1 MKPALGA
8 KRPVLQAQAD
18 QPERAGLTG
27 PGSAPQAP
35 GQGAGASDRA
45 GGAAAPGEPLLSI
58 EHLRVSFGDTLAVDD
73 VSLTIG
79 RGERVALV
87 GESGS
92 GKSVTALAILRLLR
106 DAEQG
111 GRIRFD
117 GRELGAASERAM
129 RGLRGAQIAMIFQEP
144 MTALNPLCT
153 VGDQIVETIVLHDGV
168 SRREARA
175 RAIALLG
182 RTGIAEPERRVD
194 SYPHQLSGGQ
204 RQRAMIAMALACRP
218 RLLLADEPTTA
229 LDVTIRAQ
237 IVELLLDLQRD
248 AELTRGMSIL
258 LITHDLNLV
267 RRFAQRVAVMEK
279 GRLVESGEVEQIFA
293 EPEHPYTRK
302 LLNSRPQRTAAP
314 VLPIAPVML
323 DAREVTV
330 GFRQKLP
337 GLAGWFRSGRFTA
350 VKQVSVSVRQGE
362 TLGVVGESGSGK
374 STLAM
379 ALLGL
384 QRIEAG
390 RIEFDGRPLA
400 SWRGADARR
409 LRARMQVVFQDPFG
423 SLSPRHTIERIVGE
437 GLALHRPEL
446 SAEALRERVTAV
458 LREVGLDRTVLH
470 RYPHEFS
477 GGQRQRIAIARALVL
492 EPSILVL
499 DEPTSAL
506 DVSIQ
511 QQVLKLLA
519 NLQRKYNLGYVFI
532 SHDLEVIGAM
542 AHRVAVM
549 QGGEIVESGEVG
561 KIFTQPS
568 HPYTRKLLA
577 AVGQPGLP
585 Q

>member
-1 MKPALGA
+1 M
-8 KRPVLQAQAD
+8 
-18 QPERAGLTG
+18 
-27 PGSAPQAP
+27 
-35 GQGAGASDRA
+35 SDTVVSKS
-45 GGAAAPGEPLLSI
+45 GEPLLSL
-58 EHLRVSFGDTLAVDD
+58 EHLHVRFGDTVAVDD
-73 VSLTIG
+73 VTLAIG

-106 DAEQG
+106 DADVSG
-111 GRIRFD
+111 TIRLAGQD
-117 GRELGAASERAM
+117 LAAKSEREM
-129 RGLRGAQIAMIFQEP
+129 RGLRGSDIAMIFQEP
-144 MTALNPLCT
+144 MTALNPLYT
-153 VGDQIVETIVLHDGV
+153 IGAQIGETIVLHDGV
-168 SRREARA
+168 TAAVARK
-175 RAIALLG
+175 RAIALLA
-182 RTGIAEPERRVD
+182 RTGIAEPEKRVD

-237 IVELLLDLQRD
+237 IVDLLLELQREE
-248 AELTRGMSIL
+248 AEKRGMAIL

-267 RRFAQRVAVMEK
+267 RHFADRVAVMERGK
-279 GRLVESGEVEQIFA
+279 LVESGPVERIFA
-293 EPEHPYTRK
+293 EPEHPYTQR
-302 LLNSRPQRTAAP
+302 LLNSRPQRAVVP
-314 VLPIAPVML
+314 VMPIAPVVL
-323 DAREVTV
+323 DARHVSV
-330 GFRQKLP
+330 QFARKRPGF
-337 GLAGWFRSGRFTA
+337 AGWFGTVPVTA
-350 VKQVSVSVRQGE
+350 VADVSVLVRQGE
-362 TLGVVGESGSGK
+362 TLGIVGESGSGK

-384 QRIEAG
+384 QKTTHGE
-390 RIEFDGRPLA
+390 IEFQGRAL
-400 SWRGADARR
+400 STYRGREQTA
-409 LRARMQVVFQDPFG
+409 LRSNMQVVFQDPFS

-437 GLALHRPEL
+437 GLELHRPEL
-446 SAEALRERVTAV
+446 TPDARRAKSLAV

-492 EPSILVL
+492 EPRILIL

-519 NLQRKYNLGYVFI
+519 NLQQKYNLGYVFI

-549 QGGEIVESGEVG
+549 QEGVVVESGEVAE
-561 KIFTQPS
+561 IFERPS
-568 HPYTRKLLA
+568 HPYTQKLLK
-577 AVGQPGLP
+577 AVWKA
-585 Q
+585 

>member
-1 MKPALGA
+1 MSAAIVTQPA
-8 KRPVLQAQAD
+8 
-18 QPERAGLTG
+18 
-27 PGSAPQAP
+27 
-35 GQGAGASDRA
+35 
-45 GGAAAPGEPLLSI
+45 EPLLSL
-58 EHLRVSFGDTLAVDD
+58 ERLHVRFGDTVAVDD
-73 VSLTIG
+73 VTLAIG

-106 DAEQG
+106 DAQVSG
-111 GRIRFD
+111 TIRFAGQD
-117 GRELGAASERAM
+117 LSAKSEREM
-129 RGLRGAQIAMIFQEP
+129 RGLRGSDIAMIFQEP
-144 MTALNPLCT
+144 MTALNPLYT
-153 VGDQIVETIVLHDGV
+153 IGAQIGETIQLHDGV
-168 SRREARA
+168 TAGEARK
-175 RAIALLG
+175 RAIALLA

-237 IVELLLDLQRD
+237 IVELLLALQREE
-248 AELTRGMSIL
+248 AEKRGMAIL

-267 RRFAQRVAVMEK
+267 RHFADRIAVMER
-279 GRLVESGEVEQIFA
+279 GRLVESGAVERIFA
-293 EPEHPYTRK
+293 APEHPYTQR
-302 LLNSRPQRTAAP
+302 LLNSQPQRAVVP
-314 VLPIAPVML
+314 VLPIAPVLL
-323 DAREVTV
+323 DARHVTV
-330 GFRQKLP
+330 QFARKRP
-337 GLAGWFRSGRFTA
+337 GLAGWFKSVPVAA
-350 VKQVSVSVRQGE
+350 VSDVSVSVRQGE

-384 QRIEAG
+384 QKAAHGE
-390 RIEFDGRPLA
+390 IEFQGRAL
-400 SWRGADARR
+400 SSYRGREQAA
-409 LRARMQVVFQDPFG
+409 LRSNMQVVFQDPFS

-437 GLALHRPEL
+437 GLELHRPDL
-446 SAEALRERVTAV
+446 SADARRAKSLAV
-458 LREVGLDRTVLH
+458 LREVGLDRTVMH

-492 EPSILVL
+492 EPRILIL

-519 NLQRKYNLGYVFI
+519 NLQQKYNLGYLFI
-532 SHDLEVIGAM
+532 SHDLDVIGAM

-549 QGGEIVESGEVG
+549 QDGAIVEAGEVAD
-561 KIFTQPS
+561 IFTKPS
-568 HPYTRKLLA
+568 HPYTQKLLK
-577 AVGQPGLP
+577 AVWKA
-585 Q
+585 

>member
-1 MKPALGA
+1 MSAAIVTQPA
-8 KRPVLQAQAD
+8 
-18 QPERAGLTG
+18 
-27 PGSAPQAP
+27 
-35 GQGAGASDRA
+35 
-45 GGAAAPGEPLLSI
+45 EPLLSL
-58 EHLRVSFGDTLAVDD
+58 EHLHVRFGDTVAVDD
-73 VSLTIG
+73 VTLAIG

-106 DAEQG
+106 DAEVSG
-111 GRIRFD
+111 TIRFAGQD
-117 GRELGAASERAM
+117 LVAKSEREM
-129 RGLRGAQIAMIFQEP
+129 RGLRGSDIAMIFQEP
-144 MTALNPLCT
+144 MTALNPLYT
-153 VGDQIVETIVLHDGV
+153 IGAQIGETIQLHDGV
-168 SRREARA
+168 TAGEARK
-175 RAIALLG
+175 RAIALLA

-237 IVELLLDLQRD
+237 IVELLLELQREE
-248 AELTRGMSIL
+248 AEKRGMAIL

-267 RRFAQRVAVMEK
+267 RHFAERIAVMER
-279 GRLVESGEVEQIFA
+279 GRLVESGAVERIFA
-293 EPEHPYTRK
+293 APEHPYTQR
-302 LLNSRPQRTAAP
+302 LLNSRPQRAVVP
-314 VLPIAPVML
+314 VLPIAPVLL
-323 DAREVTV
+323 DARHVTV
-330 GFRQKLP
+330 QFARKRP
-337 GLAGWFRSGRFTA
+337 GLAGWFKTVSVAA
-350 VKQVSVSVRQGE
+350 VSDVSVSVRQGE

-384 QRIEAG
+384 QKTAHGE
-390 RIEFDGRPLA
+390 IEFQGRAL
-400 SWRGADARR
+400 SSYRGREQAA
-409 LRARMQVVFQDPFG
+409 LRSNMQVVFQDPFS

-437 GLALHRPEL
+437 GLELHRPDL
-446 SAEALRERVTAV
+446 SADARRAKSLAV
-458 LREVGLDRTVLH
+458 LREVGLDRTVMH

-492 EPSILVL
+492 EPRILIL

-519 NLQRKYNLGYVFI
+519 NLQQKYNLGYLFI
-532 SHDLEVIGAM
+532 SHDLDVIGAM

-549 QGGEIVESGEVG
+549 QDGAIVEAGDVAD
-561 KIFTQPS
+561 IFTKPS
-568 HPYTRKLLA
+568 HPYTQKLLK
-577 AVGQPGLP
+577 AVWKA
-585 Q
+585 

>member
-1 MKPALGA
+1 M
-8 KRPVLQAQAD
+8 
-18 QPERAGLTG
+18 
-27 PGSAPQAP
+27 
-35 GQGAGASDRA
+35 SDTA
-45 GGAAAPGEPLLSI
+45 VSNAGEPLLSL
-58 EHLRVSFGDTLAVDD
+58 EHLQVRFGDTVAVDD
-73 VSLTIG
+73 VTLAIG

-92 GKSVTALAILRLLR
+92 GKSVTALSILRLLR
-106 DAEQG
+106 DADVSG
-111 GRIRFD
+111 TIRFAGHD
-117 GRELGAASERAM
+117 LAGKSEREM
-129 RGLRGAQIAMIFQEP
+129 RGLRGSDIAMIFQEP
-144 MTALNPLCT
+144 MTALNPLYT
-153 VGDQIVETIVLHDGV
+153 IGTQIGETIVLHDGV
-168 SRREARA
+168 TAVEARK
-175 RAIALLG
+175 RAIALLA

-237 IVELLLDLQRD
+237 IVDLLLELQREE
-248 AELTRGMSIL
+248 AEKRGMAIL

-267 RRFAQRVAVMEK
+267 RHFAERVAVMERGK
-279 GRLVESGEVEQIFA
+279 LVESGPVERIFA
-293 EPEHPYTRK
+293 EPEHPYTQR
-302 LLNSRPQRTAAP
+302 LLNSRPQRAVAP
-314 VLPIAPVML
+314 VMPIAPVVL
-323 DAREVTV
+323 DARHVSV
-330 GFRQKLP
+330 QFARKRPGF
-337 GLAGWFRSGRFTA
+337 AGWFGTTPVTA
-350 VKQVSVSVRQGE
+350 VADVSVSVRQGE
-362 TLGVVGESGSGK
+362 TLGIVGESGSGK

-384 QRIEAG
+384 QRTAHGE
-390 RIEFDGRPLA
+390 IEFQGRAL
-400 SWRGADARR
+400 STYRGREQTA
-409 LRARMQVVFQDPFG
+409 LRSNMQVVFQDPFS

-437 GLALHRPEL
+437 GLELHRPEL
-446 SAEALRERVTAV
+446 TPDARRAKSLAV

-492 EPSILVL
+492 EPRILIL

-519 NLQRKYNLGYVFI
+519 NLQQKYNLGYVFI

-549 QGGEIVESGEVG
+549 QGGAIVESGDVAD
-561 KIFTQPS
+561 IFTKPS
-568 HPYTRKLLA
+568 HPYTQKLLK
-577 AVGQPGLP
+577 AVWKA
-585 Q
+585 

>member
-1 MKPALGA
+1 MSAAIVTQPA
-8 KRPVLQAQAD
+8 
-18 QPERAGLTG
+18 
-27 PGSAPQAP
+27 
-35 GQGAGASDRA
+35 
-45 GGAAAPGEPLLSI
+45 EPLLSL
-58 EHLRVSFGDTLAVDD
+58 ERLHVRFGDTVAVDD
-73 VSLTIG
+73 VTLAIG

-106 DAEQG
+106 DAEVSG
-111 GRIRFD
+111 TIRFAGQD
-117 GRELGAASERAM
+117 LVAKSEREM
-129 RGLRGAQIAMIFQEP
+129 RGLRGSDIAMIFQEP
-144 MTALNPLCT
+144 MTALNPLYT
-153 VGDQIVETIVLHDGV
+153 IGAQIGETIQLHDGV
-168 SRREARA
+168 TAGEARK
-175 RAIALLG
+175 RAIALLA

-237 IVELLLDLQRD
+237 IVELLLELQREE
-248 AELTRGMSIL
+248 AEKRGMAIL

-267 RRFAQRVAVMEK
+267 RHFADRIAVMER
-279 GRLVESGEVEQIFA
+279 GRLVESGAVERIFA
-293 EPEHPYTRK
+293 APEHPYTQR
-302 LLNSRPQRTAAP
+302 LLNSRPQRAVVP
-314 VLPIAPVML
+314 VLPIAPVLL
-323 DAREVTV
+323 DARHVTV
-330 GFRQKLP
+330 QFARKRP
-337 GLAGWFRSGRFTA
+337 GLAGWFKSVPVAA
-350 VKQVSVSVRQGE
+350 VSDVSVSVRQGE

-384 QRIEAG
+384 QKTAHGE
-390 RIEFDGRPLA
+390 IEFQGRAL
-400 SWRGADARR
+400 SSYRGREQAA
-409 LRARMQVVFQDPFG
+409 LRSNMQVVFQDPFS

-437 GLALHRPEL
+437 GLELHRPDL
-446 SAEALRERVTAV
+446 SADARRAKSLAV
-458 LREVGLDRTVLH
+458 LREVGLDRTVMH

-492 EPSILVL
+492 EPRILIL

-519 NLQRKYNLGYVFI
+519 NLQQKYNLGYLFI
-532 SHDLEVIGAM
+532 SHDLDVIGAM

-549 QGGEIVESGEVG
+549 QEGAIVEAGEVAD
-561 KIFTQPS
+561 IFTKPS
-568 HPYTRKLLA
+568 HPYTQKLLK
-577 AVGQPGLP
+577 AVWKA
-585 Q
+585 